1 MKIAT
6 EWHGFMPYQIWSG
19 VIRDL
24 NRAALDIRNLTSCG
38 IFSLHHAMV
47 FLGQGHNFQLL
58 RSRHPEL
65 INLLRYGM
73 ESDELVRLAKSHDLR
88 PSPFESSTI
97 APIRK
102 AVDRSLAAGHPVIIG
117 SEPQIHWVCLGG
129 RTEDGGYVWADS
141 AHDPAVGGNWS
152 WEEIEEWMTYDE
164 EEEYYPD
171 LEFPF
176 EIITIAPG
184 KNMPASRSMVPW
196 CGSLWPLLAGDT
208 DYAGDWS
215 NLLADMLDVFWDAEY
230 APKALPV
237 GGFLDEHLDG
247 IIDAAAFQTGI
258 SQADLLSV
266 AHGYRDAA
274 DFHSLVVPQG
284 QEATAI
290 AGFTLKLVAK
300 AR

>member
-1 MKIAT
+1 
-6 EWHGFMPYQIWSG
+6 
-19 VIRDL
+19 
-24 NRAALDIRNLTSCG
+24 
-38 IFSLHHAMV
+38 
-47 FLGQGHNFQLL
+47 
-58 RSRHPEL
+58 
-65 INLLRYGM
+65 
-73 ESDELVRLAKSHDLR
+73 
-88 PSPFESSTI
+88 
-97 APIRK
+97 
-102 AVDRSLAAGHPVIIG
+102 
-117 SEPQIHWVCLGG
+117 
-129 RTEDGGYVWADS
+129 
-141 AHDPAVGGNWS
+141 VGGNWS